1 MRGGSALCRVISPR
15 IAAAVAASLLFAA
28 GAAGAAERR
37 SIVVG
42 CDASMPPFESLD
54 AAGRPVG
61 FNIDLMR
68 EAAAAEGIAVEFRC
82 GDWGAVR
89 RRFEAGEIDALSGLL
104 VTPSRQRVAEFTSPH
119 SLVTHAVFVRGDSRA
134 ATGEEA
140 LRSPGVVTQRGGC
153 AWEWLHAH
161 GATPLPAGSSREA
174 LQALAR
180 GDVEAAV
187 LPRPA
192 GQYAAR
198 ELGLRGL
205 KVLSA
210 PIPRHPYAFA
220 VHRGDAELLAALDE
234 GLFLLKESGR
244 AAELRTKY
252 FAALDSADLPFWAVL
267 RRALVIVVPIGLAL
281 IAAAGWGV
289 RSLRVS
295 RRRARDLEAESEVRR
310 RVEASLRARE
320 DLLGALCDHTPDTIF
335 WIAVDQDGG
344 FSVERINPAL
354 ERAVGRGNADV
365 AGRRLEDVLPPEV
378 AARAAA
384 NYRRCVEAAASIA
397 YEETEECSGR
407 PRTWQTQLVPILD
420 GAGRVRLIVGTSRDV
435 TVARQSE
442 RILQQRQR
450 LESLG
455 VLAGGIAHDFNNLLG
470 AVLGNINLA
479 QLEEG
484 PGREYLD
491 NAAGATL
498 RAAALT
504 RQLLAY
510 SGRAALGVRPL
521 DVNQVVD
528 EMVHLL
534 GVSIPK
540 NVDLRFDLAADL
552 PAVRADAAQLQQVV
566 MNLVTNAAESLG
578 GRDGVVR
585 LATRLARVDDPNA
598 IAPPHGEPPAAGNFV
613 VLEVRDDGCG
623 MPQDVLQRIF
633 DPFFTT
639 KQAGRGLG
647 LSAMLGILRGHRA
660 GLSITSEPG
669 RGSCFTL
676 YFPAQRDAAPGD
688 GPAPDEATLPKG
700 LRALVADDEP
710 AVRQALA
717 AALRSAGC
725 VVVEAEGGR
734 DALARFDE
742 APDGFD
748 VALVDLTMPDL
759 DGRDVC
765 RELRARRPSP
775 ALVLASGYDRGDVLR
790 GMSED
795 LVDGFLQKPSSV
807 QETRRVVAET
817 LAKARV
823 ECADG
828 VRRSGT

>member
-1 MRGGSALCRVISPR
+1 MGRETRLFRIVSPR
-15 IAAAVAASLLFAA
+15 IATAVAALLLFAA

-37 SIVVG
+37 TIVVG
-42 CDASMPPFESLD
+42 CDASMSPFESLD

-61 FNIDLMR
+61 FNIDMMR

-82 GDWGAVR
+82 GEWGDIR

-104 VTPSRQRVAEFTSPH
+104 LTPARQRFAAFTSPH
-119 SLVTHAVFVRGDSRA
+119 SLVTHAVFVRGDNRA
-134 ATGEEA
+134 ASAEEA
-140 LRSPGVVTQRGGC
+140 LRSPRVVTQRGGC

-161 GATPLPAGSSREA
+161 GAAPLPAGSSREA
-174 LQALAR
+174 LEALAR

-205 KVLSA
+205 RVLPA
-210 PIPRHPYAFA
+210 PIPRHAYAFA

-244 AAELRTKY
+244 AAELRTRY
-252 FAALDSADLPFWAVL
+252 FAALDTEDLPFRAVL
-267 RRALVIVVPIGLAL
+267 QRALVVVIPIGLAL
-281 IAAAGWGV
+281 VAAAGWAV
-289 RSLRVS
+289 RSRRIA
-295 RRRARDLEAESEVRR
+295 RRRARELESESEVRR
-310 RVEASLRARE
+310 RVEASLKARD

-335 WIAVDQDGG
+335 WIAVGEDGG
-344 FSVERINPAL
+344 FRVERINAAL
-354 ERAVGRGNADV
+354 ERAVGRTNAEV
-365 AGRRLEDVLPPEV
+365 EGRRLEEFLPAEF
-378 AARAAA
+378 ASSASA
-384 NYRRCVEAAASIA
+384 NYRRCVAAAAPIA
-397 YEETEECSGR
+397 YEETEEISGR
-407 PRTWQTQLVPILD
+407 QRTWQTQLVPIVD
-420 GAGRVRLIVGTSRDV
+420 GAGRARLIVGTARDV

-479 QLEEG
+479 QLEGG
-484 PGREYLD
+484 PGQEYLG

-521 DVNQVVD
+521 DVNDVVE

-540 NVDLRFDLAADL
+540 NVELRFDLAPGV

-566 MNLVTNAAESLG
+566 MNLVTNAAEALG
-578 GRDGVVR
+578 GRDGAVR
-585 LATRLARVDDPNA
+585 LATRLERVDDPA
-598 IAPPHGEPPAAGNFV
+598 SIAPPHGQPPAAGEFV

-639 KQAGRGLG
+639 KQTGRGLG
-647 LSAMLGILRGHRA
+647 LSAMLGILRGHGA
-660 GLSITSEPG
+660 GLRIASEPG

-676 YFPAQRDAAPGD
+676 YFPAQRDAAAGA
-688 GPAPDEATLPKG
+688 APPQAEEALPTG

-710 AVRQALA
+710 AVRQAIA

-725 VVVEAEGGR
+725 VVVEASGGR

-742 APDGFD
+742 APDSFD

-765 RELRARRPSP
+765 RELRSRRASL

-790 GMSED
+790 GMPAD

-817 LAKARV
+817 LAAARAAAA
-823 ECADG
+823 EI
-828 VRRSGT
+828 VRSSGT